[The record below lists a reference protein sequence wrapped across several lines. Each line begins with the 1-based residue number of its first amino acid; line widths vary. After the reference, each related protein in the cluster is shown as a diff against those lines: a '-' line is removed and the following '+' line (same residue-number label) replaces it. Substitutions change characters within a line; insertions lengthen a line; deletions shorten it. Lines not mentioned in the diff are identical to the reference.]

1 MNLRLIIHSS
11 SSSKEAGRPVNDFAR
26 FARSSFGSSSSD
38 NAVVVE
44 KPSRSECLLVADGAS
59 FLLFRVL
66 IVFLGN
72 DSRLLI
78 PHRHPMNGVSTTLL
92 TSSFSEGR
100 GKTLGQ
106 VGVQLTDQPGQR
118 RTAVEGLFNLA
129 AGMQDCAV
137 IASAEVG
144 SDLLQRQRR

>member
-1 MNLRLIIHSS
+1 MISRALLVLLSVPVVRTRTALWKSRRAPDDCSLPVVRHSS
-11 SSSKEAGRPVNDFAR
+11 W
-26 FARSSFGSSSSD
+26 
-38 NAVVVE
+38 
-44 KPSRSECLLVADGAS
+44 
-59 FLLFRVL
+59 FRVST
-66 IVFLGN
+66 VFLGN
-72 DSRLLI
+72 DCRLLI

-118 RTAVEGLFNLA
+118 RIAVEGLFNLA